1 LARAI
6 GARRRRAPPQAYL
19 VGRRFRTHRRPVL
32 LTAYKV
38 ARLAADGNAK
48 TRTQLAKAIDF

>member
-1 LARAI
+1 
-6 GARRRRAPPQAYL
+6 
-19 VGRRFRTHRRPVL
+19 VL